1 VTAYARLEDRFRSL
15 GALKE
20 AAGVLHWDMATM
32 MPKGG
37 ADARG
42 EQLAALN
49 VACHELIAAPDLAE
63 LLEDAEGEQLGTW
76 QQANLCEM
84 RRAWRHATALDA
96 DLVAA
101 LARAAQ
107 KSEMVWREARPAND
121 FKATLAPLGELL
133 ALVRQAA
140 AAKAEA
146 LGCGPYEALLD
157 EWEPGGSVARID
169 EVFETYAGF
178 LPDFLERVLSHQARS
193 GPRPAF
199 AGPFSKAAQEA
210 LGRRLMQ
217 AIGFDF
223 DHGRLDVSLHPFCG
237 GVPDDVRI
245 TTRYD
250 EADFTSALMGVLHE
264 TGHAMYERGLPADWR
279 LQPVGQARG
288 MSLHESQSLLIE
300 MQACR
305 SPEFIGFAAP
315 LIAEAFGGEVFG
327 DGGSGEGPAWQ
338 ADSLT
343 RHYHRVERG
352 LIRVDADEVTYPA
365 HVIVRY
371 RLEQA
376 MLSDQLPLA
385 DLPGAW
391 SDEMERLLGVTPPD
405 DRDGCLQDIHWYDGA
420 WGYFPTYTLG
430 AMTAAQL
437 YDAAVRAVPE
447 IPAGLARG
455 DFAPL
460 MGWLR
465 EQVHSRGS
473 LMTGDELLTQATG
486 RPLDPEV
493 FKAHLKARYLGA

>member
-1 VTAYARLEDRFRSL
+1 MNAYTRLEDRYRSL

-20 AAGVLHWDMATM
+20 AAGMLHWDMATM

-37 ADARG
+37 AEARG

-49 VACHELIAAPDLAE
+49 VACHELITAPELAG
-63 LLEDAEGEQLGTW
+63 LLEEAEGEQLGSW
-76 QQANLCEM
+76 QQANLREM

-133 ALVRQAA
+133 ALTRQAA
-140 AAKAEA
+140 VAKAEV
-146 LGCGPYEALLD
+146 LGCSPYEALLD

-169 EVFETYAGF
+169 EIFDAYAAF
-178 LPDFLERVLSHQARS
+178 LPDFLERVLSHQARR

-199 AGPFSKAAQEA
+199 AGPFPKAAQEA

-217 AIGFDF
+217 VIGFDF

-315 LIAEAFGGEVFG
+315 LIAEAFGG
-327 DGGSGEGPAWQ
+327 DGAAWQ
-338 ADSLT
+338 TDSLI
-343 RHYHRVERG
+343 RHYLWVERG

-365 HVIVRY
+365 HVILRY

-376 MLSDQLPLA
+376 RLSDRLPLA
-385 DLPGAW
+385 DLPAAW
-391 SDEMERLLGVTPPD
+391 SDEMARLLGVGPPD

-437 YDAAVRAVPE
+437 YDAGVRALPE
-447 IPAGLARG
+447 IPGALARG
-455 DFAPL
+455 DFVPL

-465 EQVHSRGS
+465 EHVHAQGS
-473 LMTGDELLTQATG
+473 LMTVDELLTHATG

-493 FKAHLKARYLGA
+493 FKQHLAARYLAD

>member
-1 VTAYARLEDRFRSL
+1 MTAYTRLEDRFRSL
-15 GALKE
+15 GALRE

-37 ADARG
+37 AEARG
-42 EQLAALN
+42 EQLAALE
-49 VACHELIAAPDLAE
+49 VACHELITAPDLAG
-63 LLEDAEGEQLGTW
+63 LLGEAEGEKLGSW

-84 RRAWRHATALDA
+84 HRAWRHATALEA

-121 FKATLAPLGELL
+121 FKAALEPLGELL
-133 ALVRQAA
+133 ALTRQAA

-146 LGCGPYEALLD
+146 LGCSPYEALLD
-157 EWEPGGSVARID
+157 QWEPGGSVAGID
-169 EVFETYAGF
+169 QIFDAYAAF
-178 LPDFLERVLSHQARS
+178 LPDFLERVLSHQARR
-193 GPRPAF
+193 GARPGF
-199 AGPFSKAAQEA
+199 PGPFPRAAQEA

-217 AIGFDF
+217 VIGFDF

-250 EADFTSALMGVLHE
+250 EADFTSSLMAVLHE
-264 TGHAMYERGLPADWR
+264 TGHAMYERGLPAAWR

-305 SPEFIGFAAP
+305 SPEFLAFAAP
-315 LIAEAFGGEVFG
+315 LIAEAFGGE
-327 DGGSGEGPAWQ
+327 GPAWQ
-338 ADSLT
+338 ADRLI

-365 HVIVRY
+365 HVILRY

-385 DLPGAW
+385 DLPAAW
-391 SDEMERLLGVTPPD
+391 SEEMARLVGVSPPD

-437 YDAAVRAVPE
+437 FDAAVRARPE
-447 IPAGLARG
+447 IPDALARG

-460 MGWLR
+460 MGWLGDK
-465 EQVHSRGS
+465 VHAQGS
-473 LMTGDELLTQATG
+473 LMTGEELLTHATG

-493 FKAHLKARYLGA
+493 FKQHLAARYLAD

>member
-1 VTAYARLEDRFRSL
+1 MTAYSRLEDRFRRL

-20 AAGVLHWDMATM
+20 AAGVLHWDTATM

-37 ADARG
+37 GEARG
-42 EQLAALN
+42 EQLAALD
-49 VACHELIAAPDLAE
+49 VACHELITAPDLAG
-63 LLEDAEGEQLGTW
+63 LLGEAEGERLGPW
-76 QQANLCEM
+76 QRANLREM
-84 RRAWRHATALDA
+84 RRAWRHATALEA

-101 LARAAQ
+101 LARAAR
-107 KSEMVWREARPAND
+107 KCEMAWREARPAND
-121 FKATLAPLGELL
+121 FKAILAPLGALL
-133 ALVRQAA
+133 ALVREAA

-157 EWEPGGSVARID
+157 QWEPGGSVARID
-169 EVFETYAGF
+169 EIFESYGRFLPGF
-178 LPDFLERVLSHQARS
+178 LEQVLSRQARQ
-193 GPRPAF
+193 GARPGF
-199 AGPFSKAAQEA
+199 AGAFPTAAQEA
-210 LGRRLMQ
+210 LGRRLMTV
-217 AIGFDF
+217 IGFDF

-250 EADFTSALMGVLHE
+250 EANFTSALMAVIHE
-264 TGHAMYERGLPADWR
+264 TGHAMYERHLPADWR
-279 LQPVGQARG
+279 LQPVGKARG
-288 MSLHESQSLLIE
+288 MAWHESQSLLVE

-305 SPEFIGFAAP
+305 SPEFLGFVAP
-315 LIAEAFGGEVFG
+315 VIAEAFGGE
-327 DGGSGEGPAWQ
+327 GPAWQ
-338 ADSLT
+338 AEGLV

-365 HVIVRY
+365 HVILRY

-376 MLSDQLPLA
+376 MLSDRLPLA
-385 DLPGAW
+385 DLPAAW
-391 SDEMERLLGVTPPD
+391 NDEMERLLGVTPPD

-430 AMTAAQL
+430 AMMAAQL
-437 YDAAVRAVPE
+437 YDAALRAQPE
-447 IPAGLARG
+447 IPEALGRG

-465 EQVHSRGS
+465 DKVHAQGA
-473 LMTGDELLTQATG
+473 LLTGEELLVHATG

-493 FKAHLKARYLGA
+493 FERHLAARYLAD

>member
-1 VTAYARLEDRFRSL
+1 MSAYAQLEERFRRL
-15 GALKE
+15 GALRE
-20 AAGVLHWDMATM
+20 AAGLLHWDMATM

-42 EQLAALN
+42 EQLAALQ
-49 VACHELIAAPDLAE
+49 VACHELIAAPDLAAMLGE
-63 LLEDAEGEQLGTW
+63 AEGAAEDLGPW
-76 QQANLCEM
+76 QQANLREM
-84 RRAWRHATALDA
+84 RRAWRHATALEA

-107 KSEMVWREARPAND
+107 KSEMAWREARPAND
-121 FKATLAPLGELL
+121 FKATLGPLGALL
-133 ALVRQAA
+133 ALVREAA

-146 LGCGPYEALLD
+146 LGCAPYEALLD

-169 EVFETYAGF
+169 QVFESYAAF
-178 LPDFLERVLSHQARS
+178 LPDFLARVLERQARQ
-193 GPRPAF
+193 GARPTF
-199 AGPFSKAAQEA
+199 PGPFAREAQEA
-210 LGRRLMQ
+210 LGRRLMT

-250 EADFTSALMGVLHE
+250 EADFTSALMAVLHE

-305 SPEFIGFAAP
+305 SAEFLAFAAP
-315 LIAEAFGGEVFG
+315 LIAEAFDHEAGGN
-327 DGGSGEGPAWQ
+327 GSTWQ
-338 ADSLT
+338 AESLVG
-343 RHYHRVERG
+343 HYHRVERG

-365 HVIVRY
+365 HVILRY

-376 MLSDQLPLA
+376 MLSDHLPLA

-391 SDEMERLLGVTPPD
+391 NDEMAQLLGVTPPD
-405 DRDGCLQDIHWYDGA
+405 DTDGCLQDIHWYDGA

-437 YDAAVRAVPE
+437 YDAALRAEPG
-447 IPAGLARG
+447 IPDALTRG
-455 DFAPL
+455 EFAPL

-465 EQVHSRGS
+465 TQVHEQGS
-473 LMTGDELLTQATG
+473 LMSGEEMLVQATG

-493 FKAHLKARYLGA
+493 FKRHLAARYLPE